1 MGSGLPSSPA
11 GDSGVVTSSGFG
23 TGGEGDRCFGG
34 SRCLGRFIAERWAL
48 AEAKPSTE
56 GLAARRAAL
65 QMLDAVLRR
74 GRTLESAAQAE
85 RSLAANDHGLAIAI
99 AGEVLRRM
107 PDLDALIDS
116 STRNRL
122 PDDSKARLV
131 LRIALAQKLGLGTPD
146 HAVVATALPLVD
158 GGPRRLVHGVLGN
171 LLRRGIEADP
181 APRLPADVEHRWTEA
196 WGADVV
202 DAARRQIASRPP
214 LDLSFKSDESAQAF
228 AVEHGG
234 QSLAARHVRLHDAG
248 SVADL
253 PGFGSGEWWVQ
264 DLAASLPA
272 RLIPPEAKAVLDL
285 CSAPGG
291 KAMQLAAAGHDVTA
305 VDFAEQRL
313 DRLRENLTR
322 TGLSAKLVA
331 ADILNWKPDR
341 QFDAVLLDAPCSAT
355 GTFRRHPEVL
365 YRARPRIIAESAEL
379 QAKLVDRSAD
389 WVGPGGTI
397 VYSVCS
403 LEPQEG
409 EEIIAA
415 FLRGHPGFRVDPP
428 ADAIVAVS
436 GEGWLRILPGALGN
450 VGGMDGFF
458 TARLVRAA

>member
-1 MGSGLPSSPA
+1 MA
-11 GDSGVVTSSGFG
+11 G
-23 TGGEGDRCFGG
+23 RC
-34 SRCLGRFIAERWAL
+34 AL
-48 AEAKPSTE
+48 AEAKPRAE

-74 GRTLESAAQAE
+74 GRTLDSAARAE
-85 RSLAANDHGLAIAI
+85 RSLAPNDHGLAIAI

-171 LLRRGIEADP
+171 LLRRGIHADS
-181 APRLPADVEHRWTEA
+181 APRLPADVEQRWTEA
-196 WGADVV
+196 WGAGVV

-214 LDLSFKSDESAQAF
+214 LDLSFKSDERAQAF
-228 AVEHGG
+228 AAEHGG
-234 QSLAARHVRLHDAG
+234 KSLAARHVRLHDAG
-248 SVADL
+248 SVTDL
-253 PGFGSGEWWVQ
+253 PGFGSGDWWVQ

-272 RLIPPEAKAVLDL
+272 RLIPAEAKAVLDL

-291 KAMQLAAAGHDVTA
+291 KAMQLASAGHDVTA
-305 VDFAEQRL
+305 VDFAAQRL
-313 DRLRENLTR
+313 ERLRENLSR
-322 TGLSAKLVA
+322 TGLSIELVA
-331 ADILNWKPDR
+331 ADVLKWRPGR
-341 QFDAVLLDAPCSAT
+341 QFESILLDAPCSAT

-365 YRARPRIIAESAEL
+365 YRARPAIISESAEL
-379 QAKLVDRSAD
+379 QAKLLDRSAE
-389 WVGPGGTI
+389 WVGPGGNI
-397 VYSVCS
+397 VYAVCS
-403 LEPQEG
+403 LERAEG
-409 EEIIAA
+409 EEIVSA
-415 FLRGHPGFRVDPP
+415 FIRGHPEFRLDPP
-428 ADAIVAVS
+428 ASVPVPVS
-436 GEGWLRILPGALGN
+436 GEGWLRILPGAFESD
-450 VGGMDGFF
+450 GGMDGFF